1 MFEEGINE
9 AGGRAAAGASRVL
22 VSEVER
28 IYARVLADWAAAGEV
43 VPVVVEAGASRF
55 ELYPPSGR
63 PDVLPASGE
72 AARPA
77 ATSGRDVSV
86 SPSLSADGGAAPRT
100 DSADH
105 NPGAFTDDSADPG
118 VVGRP
123 GAPVPWWAA
132 VPTGA
137 APAPVAA
144 PPAAGDPALTVAL
157 GRGLVEREADAG
169 GATAIEALPGGAEL
183 AALLAPLVPGGLGE
197 ATLVE
202 TIAGYERIASWAIA
216 RQAQHVLELTDRQGT
231 SSRAAERAAAEIGA
245 RLGSTPAVGSAKVN
259 LAAALSSYPEV
270 ADALRTGRI
279 DTRKATIL
287 ATTEPGLSV
296 RQHRRVVTGL
306 LRDADRVP
314 GPKLRQRIRAAA
326 LSVNPDAGRERRKKE
341 HQARHVTLTPAPDGM
356 AWITAFLR
364 ADAARTVKVALDALA
379 EAAVTG
385 TDPGQ
390 DPRTRDQ
397 VRADAFVDL
406 FTTVLDRGVDLA
418 GHPLPTGTP
427 ARAGAQ
433 ITVGAGTL
441 LGLDDRAGYLA
452 GYGPI
457 PAELAREIA
466 QDATWRALFT
476 DRDGHFKDL
485 STRAYRPG
493 AELSRTI
500 RARDVT
506 CTFPGCTR
514 PSIVCDLD
522 HRIAYDP
529 AIAHLVQQTSACNLH
544 PLCRRHHNL
553 KTTKRWN
560 VLREN
565 DGTLLWIPTRTRHRY
580 RHTPDPPAG
589 TPTAVDPWATTGT
602 SSGDPPY

>member
-1 MFEEGINE
+1 
-9 AGGRAAAGASRVL
+9 
-22 VSEVER
+22 
-28 IYARVLADWAAAGEV
+28 
-43 VPVVVEAGASRF
+43 
-55 ELYPPSGR
+55 
-63 PDVLPASGE
+63 
-72 AARPA
+72 
-77 ATSGRDVSV
+77 
-86 SPSLSADGGAAPRT
+86 
-100 DSADH
+100 
-105 NPGAFTDDSADPG
+105 
-118 VVGRP
+118 
-123 GAPVPWWAA
+123 
-132 VPTGA
+132 
-137 APAPVAA
+137 
-144 PPAAGDPALTVAL
+144 
-157 GRGLVEREADAG
+157 
-169 GATAIEALPGGAEL
+169 
-183 AALLAPLVPGGLGE
+183 
-197 ATLVE
+197 
-202 TIAGYERIASWAIA
+202 
-216 RQAQHVLELTDRQGT
+216 
-231 SSRAAERAAAEIGA
+231 
-245 RLGSTPAVGSAKVN
+245 
-259 LAAALSSYPEV
+259 
-270 ADALRTGRI
+270 
-279 DTRKATIL
+279 
-287 ATTEPGLSV
+287 
-296 RQHRRVVTGL
+296 
-306 LRDADRVP
+306 
-314 GPKLRQRIRAAA
+314 
-326 LSVNPDAGRERRKKE
+326 
-341 HQARHVTLTPAPDGM
+341 M

-379 EAAVTG
+379 EAAVAD

-406 FTTVLDRGVDLA
+406 FTGVLDRGVDLA

-441 LGLDDRAGYLA
+441 LGLDERAGYLA

-522 HRIAYDP
+522 HRITYDP
-529 AIAHLVQQTSACNLH
+529 AIAHLVKQTSACNLH

-553 KTTKRWN
+553 KTTKRWD
-560 VLREN
+560 VVREK
-565 DGTLLWIPTRTRHRY
+565 DGTLLWIPARTRHRY

-589 TPTAVDPWATTGT
+589 TPAAVDPWAAINGT
-602 SSGDPPY
+602 SSDPPF